1 MRQRMRI
8 IEMRAEH
15 EQVRRMAMEG
25 EARQLRERVRIEL
38 EFNFL
43 SIHKM
48 YKICAAPLN
57 PFLFARSCVLRPS
70 CAFSEITIS
79 EFF

>member
-43 SIHKM
+43 SIPITM
-48 YKICAAPLN
+48 Q
-57 PFLFARSCVLRPS
+57 VL
-70 CAFSEITIS
+70 
-79 EFF
+79 

>member
-43 SIHKM
+43 SIPKM
-48 YKICAAPLN
+48 YKIWFLCAAP
-57 PFLFARSCVLRPS
+57 FLCIFRNNY
-70 CAFSEITIS
+70 F
-79 EFF
+79 